1 MKQRKRQRHLDKK
14 RSLGT
19 SGANRETSKGRKVE
33 PAFERWAES
42 GQIEL
47 GRELHIRERAIYMF
61 LAAGV
66 GLAAMATLRMP
77 FLLLWLLQGRTNLTP
92 Y

>member
-1 MKQRKRQRHLDKK
+1 MHGNYMKQRKRQRHLDKK

-47 GRELHIRERAIYMF
+47 GRELHIRERAICF
-61 LAAGV
+61 WRLEWG
-66 GLAAMATLRMP
+66 
-77 FLLLWLLQGRTNLTP
+77 WLPWPL
-92 Y
+92 